1 MEFDRDYQKE
11 VITKFQSGVF
21 MEDVGYLLDS
31 SMFDADLQ
39 DCVKA
44 CLVLYRKTKKTL
56 SAAQLKQVATRYAV
70 TLKRPTAGN
79 HHFDKETVLSFA
91 RYRTLRD
98 AGVKF
103 HDLLEHGKFD
113 RARSI
118 ISDLRMP
125 MLASDGAPD
134 ILTTTLPMTRREN
147 IVTTGLEGLD
157 ESLKG
162 GVGAGNLAVVLAPT
176 SGGKTSFLCHVGSAA
191 ALAGKK
197 VYHVSLE
204 IDVGEVT
211 AKYRCC
217 LMGENQPEGIAALRK
232 FKKRWTAMQKRV
244 KRKQGRIQVRHYGQG
259 ELSTAEL
266 EAELPEDI
274 DLLIVDYLD
283 YLRPADGGFGIG
295 YIDLGRLSV
304 GLRRIGDRRKIPVW
318 TASQINRAAYDKDV
332 ADVEDVEASIQKM
345 QSCTQALSLN
355 QQKSEKKV
363 DIKTGTS
370 TGVLAVIKNT
380 YGERGAQFEM
390 EVNWGQCSFLLGDRL
405 Q

>member
-1 MEFDRDYQKE
+1 MQFDRDYQKE
-11 VITKFQSGVF
+11 IISKFQSERF
-21 MEDVGYLLDS
+21 MEGVGYLLDA

-39 DCVKA
+39 DCVRE
-44 CLVLYRKTKKTL
+44 CLKLHHRTKKTL
-56 SAAQLKQVATRYAV
+56 SAAQLKQVSLKHGV
-70 TLKRPTAGN
+70 TLKRPTEGD
-79 HHFDKETVLSFA
+79 HRFDRETVLSFA

-103 HDLLEHGKFD
+103 HDDLEHGKFD
-113 RARSI
+113 RARSR

-125 MLASDGAPD
+125 VLMGDEAPD
-134 ILTTTLPMTRREN
+134 ILTVDLPMNRREN
-147 IVTTGLEGLD
+147 IVGTGLEDLD
-157 ESLKG
+157 DALRG
-162 GVGAGNLAVVLAPT
+162 GVGAGNLAIVLAPT
-176 SGGKTSFLCHVGSAA
+176 SGGKTSFLCFLGASAA
-191 ALAGKK
+191 AAGKK
-197 VYHVSLE
+197 VYHISLE

-217 LMGENQPEGIAALRK
+217 MMGEPQPEGMTALKR
-232 FKKRWTAMQKRV
+232 FKKAWQAVRNKV
-244 KRKQGRIQVRHYGQG
+244 KRKKGRVQVRHYAQG

-266 EAELPEDI
+266 EAELPDDT

-283 YLRPADGGFGIG
+283 YLRPADGGLGIG

-304 GLRRIGDRRKIPVW
+304 GLRRIGDKRRIPVW
-318 TASQINRAAYDKDV
+318 TASQINRAAYEKDV

-345 QSCTQALSLN
+345 QACTQAVSLN
-355 QQKSEKKV
+355 QGKSEKKV
-363 DIKTGTS
+363 DMKTGVS

-390 EVNWGQCSFLLGDRL
+390 EVNWGRCSFSLGDRL